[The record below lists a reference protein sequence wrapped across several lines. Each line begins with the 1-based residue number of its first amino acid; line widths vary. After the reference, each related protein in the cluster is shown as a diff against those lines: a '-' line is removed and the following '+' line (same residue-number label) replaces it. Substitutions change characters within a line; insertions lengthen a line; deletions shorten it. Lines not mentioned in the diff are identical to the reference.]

1 MKKVSRLAMMI
12 IASTTISMG
21 LTACGDDDETPA
33 TTATTPAT
41 TPATTQPTAEQ
52 VRDSLLFKVN
62 SQYLNKTI
70 IATYKKLATDCENM
84 LPMAQ
89 GLNSQAA
96 LNKLCDQ
103 WKLARQDWELSESFL
118 FGAASGYGI
127 DPHID
132 TWPFAEASF
141 VSLMSRLMPATDE
154 ADAENVRHMIA
165 TTQNFTGFHAMEYV
179 IFRNGQPRNYSDL
192 TADEKFFVLAVA
204 EDLYLSACRLEVA
217 WASVDAE
224 PSRITLLEEAEM
236 TPDAEFGKE
245 FLLAGERGSRWSSVL
260 DATVQIIDG
269 CIDIIGEVADSKIAA
284 AYSGNDETYIE
295 SPHAYNSIQDFYDNI
310 RGCKQALYGGLD
322 QVNAT
327 TPAQNSLM
335 AYCLTAYPTE
345 ARAAMAAMETALTAI
360 NQMKRP
366 FVLNYTD
373 PSAGKAIDAL
383 HSLDD
388 ALGALKQKL
397 DPNAETE

>member
-1 MKKVSRLAMMI
+1 MKKVSRFAMMVM
-12 IASTTISMG
+12 AATTLSMG
-21 LTACGDDDETPA
+21 FSACGDDDEPS
-33 TTATTPAT
+33 TTPST
-41 TPATTQPTAEQ
+41 TPVTPQRTAEQ
-52 VRDSLLFKVN
+52 VRDSLLFEVN
-62 SQYLNKTI
+62 SQYLSKTI
-70 IATYKKLATDCENM
+70 IATYKKLATDCEKM

-89 GLNSQAA
+89 GLDSQSG
-96 LNKLCDQ
+96 LNKLCEQ

-141 VSLMSRLMPATDE
+141 VSLMSRLKPATDE

-165 TTQNFTGFHAMEYV
+165 TTQNFTGFHALEYI
-179 IFRNGQPRNYSDL
+179 IFRNGQPRNFNDL
-192 TADEKFFVLAVA
+192 TADEKFFVTAVA
-204 EDLYLSACRLEVA
+204 EDLSACRLEVA

-224 PSRITLLEEAEM
+224 ASRITLLEEAEM
-236 TPDAEFGKE
+236 TPDDEFGKE
-245 FLLAGERGSRWSSVL
+245 FLLAGQRGSRWSSVL
-260 DATVQIIDG
+260 DATIQILDG

-284 AYSGNDETYIE
+284 AYSGDDETYIE

-310 RGCKQALYGGLD
+310 RGCKQALYGGLE
-322 QVNAT
+322 QINAT
-327 TPAQNSLM
+327 VPAQNSLI
-335 AYCLTAYPTE
+335 AYCLTVYPTE
-345 ARAAMAAMETALTAI
+345 ARAAMTALETALTTI

-388 ALGALKQKL
+388 ALGTLKQKL
-397 DPNAETE
+397 NPNAETD